1 MLFSLNTFLNN
12 MKFFKKIQL
21 IIKSKL
27 YTLLN
32 FFLSLPLFF
41 IIEFTL
47 KRKINQKV
55 SILKRF
61 YLMDDHEKKKFKIKN
76 Y

>member
-61 YLMDDHEKKKFKIKN
+61 YLMDDHEKKKI
-76 Y
+76 

>member
-61 YLMDDHEKKKFKIKN
+61 YLMDDHEKKKIQNKK
-76 Y
+76 